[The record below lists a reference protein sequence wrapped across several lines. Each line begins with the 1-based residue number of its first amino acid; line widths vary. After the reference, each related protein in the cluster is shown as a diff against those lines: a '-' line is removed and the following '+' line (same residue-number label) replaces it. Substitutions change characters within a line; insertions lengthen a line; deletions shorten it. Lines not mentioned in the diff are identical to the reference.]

1 MQNRAMCHAWLPNS
15 HPLPKGR
22 RSVEDAAW
30 PELSSSFSFT
40 LVVAYGPPLLSQPS
54 PPPSLTLYSVGKQT
68 FLTFCKGW
76 KTKNLWLLIRLHSIP
91 HLNEKS
97 ESVQVWREG
106 GVHERDVLK
115 CEEAFWTEIKAK
127 FWERERMWEV
137 WHYLSSK
144 SKVVC
149 VYVSGANV
157 SCDIKVARNT
167 AVQSDPHPRSHRHTR
182 MRLQEGDILHHCNSF
197 KGNLQHSR
205 AFWSLLISHA
215 HPSHPSALPL
225 TSLTNSLILCCKLF
239 LHSILPEIK
248 KTCLKKKAWAA
259 WEKIIFQATSRTK
272 V

>member
-40 LVVAYGPPLLSQPS
+40 LVVAYGLPLLSQA
-54 PPPSLTLYSVGKQT
+54 PPPLPALTLYSVGKQT

-76 KTKNLWLLIRLHSIP
+76 KTKNLWLLIRLHSVP

-97 ESVQVWREG
+97 ENVQVWWEG
-106 GVHERDVLK
+106 AVHERDVWK
-115 CEEAFWTEIKAK
+115 CKEAFRAEIRAK
-127 FWERERMWEV
+127 FWEREHTWEV
-137 WHYLSSK
+137 WHRQSRK

-149 VYVSGANV
+149 VYVSGAHV
-157 SCDIKVARNT
+157 SCDIKAARSA
-167 AVQSDPHPRSHRHTR
+167 AVQSDPHLQSHRHAR
-182 MRLQEGDILHHCNSF
+182 MRLQEGDILRHCNSF

-205 AFWSLLISHA
+205 AFWSLLISRT

-239 LHSILPEIK
+239 LRSVLPEIK
-248 KTCLKKKAWAA
+248 KTCSQKARAA
-259 WEKIIFQATSRTK
+259 WEKNNLSGD